1 MQKLL
6 IAAAVTL
13 LTGGQ
18 AMAWCYEDI
27 GCDDEDRFR
36 RSDLRQ
42 LSCQALYEVR
52 NGIYFQN
59 GLCFQTDR
67 ALDIFGDDGC
77 WVEDAG
83 DVELSRIESYNVTAI
98 SNEERRRGC

>member
-1 MQKLL
+1 MYKTL

-13 LTGGQ
+13 LTSSQ

-27 GCDDEDRFR
+27 GCDDSDRFT

-52 NGIYFQN
+52 NGIYFQH
-59 GLCFQTDR
+59 GLCFTTKR
-67 ALDIFGDDGC
+67 ALNTFGDDGC
-77 WVEDAG
+77 YVDDPA
-83 DVELSRIESYNVTAI
+83 DVELNRTERYNITTIAAV
-98 SNEERRRGC
+98 ERQKGC

>member
-1 MQKLL
+1 MHKIL

-13 LTGGQ
+13 LTSGQ

-27 GCDDEDRFR
+27 GCDDSDRFR

-52 NGIYFQN
+52 NGVYFQN
-59 GLCFQTDR
+59 GLCFHTDR

-77 WVEDAG
+77 YIDDAE
-83 DVELSRIESYNVTAI
+83 DVELNRVERYNI
-98 SNEERRRGC
+98 SQIVAVERQKGC

>member
-1 MQKLL
+1 MRRIL
-6 IAAAVTL
+6 IAAAMLL
-13 LTGGQ
+13 LTATQ
-18 AMAWCYEDI
+18 TMANCYELI

-59 GLCFQTDR
+59 GYCFKTDR

-77 WVEDAG
+77 WIENQEDVSLNRVERYNISQIVA
-83 DVELSRIESYNVTAI
+83 VERQ
-98 SNEERRRGC
+98 RGC

>member
-1 MQKLL
+1 MYK
-6 IAAAVTL
+6 IVMAAVITL
-13 LTGGQ
+13 LTSGQ

-27 GCDDEDRFR
+27 GCDDEDRFT

-59 GLCFQTDR
+59 GYCFKTAR

-77 WVEDAG
+77 WVEDQE
-83 DVELSRIESYNVTAI
+83 DVELNRVERYNI
-98 SNEERRRGC
+98 SQIVAVERQKGC

>member
-1 MQKLL
+1 MHKLL

-13 LTGGQ
+13 LSSSQ

-59 GLCFQTDR
+59 GLCFSTDR

-77 WVEDAG
+77 YVDDPG
-83 DVELSRIESYNVTAI
+83 DVALNRTERYNITTIASV
-98 SNEERRRGC
+98 ERQKGC